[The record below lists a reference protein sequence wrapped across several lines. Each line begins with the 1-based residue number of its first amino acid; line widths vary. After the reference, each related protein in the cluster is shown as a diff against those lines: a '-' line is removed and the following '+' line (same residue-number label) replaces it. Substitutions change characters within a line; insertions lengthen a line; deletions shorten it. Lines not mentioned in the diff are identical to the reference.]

1 MSRLKTFLHDMFSLE
16 EDMADYETIHDNIEK
31 GASIRG
37 TNFVILMMAIFVASI
52 GLNMN
57 STAVIIGAML
67 ISPLMGGIMAIGY
80 GAAILDWDLVKKSAV
95 ILFLEVV
102 ISLGVST
109 AYFSLS
115 PISTAYSELLART
128 NPTVWDVLIAFF
140 GGFAG
145 IIGFTRKEKGNVI
158 PGVAIATALM
168 PPLCT
173 AGFGLA
179 NRSLS
184 YLLGALYLF
193 FINSFFIG
201 LATYIAVKLL
211 RVPSKSFL
219 DEKKRKRFKRNLIIA
234 TIIVLTPSVYLAYQI
249 VTDSIFDSNMNSY
262 IAHSFNFDDT
272 QVVQTNVDKKNKVL
286 TVALIGQTIDTGVIS
301 GMEQDMEKYNLSGWS
316 LKVNQTLVSQGISME
331 DVESLIDSS
340 ITNSSNSISL
350 QQSTEITNLNNQIA
364 ALKAQ
369 LLEYQAAD
377 VDVNTLAA
385 ELAAL
390 YPGITAVEAGYVD
403 RVEFIKTGEPFGEAD
418 SEQDAGAAEGAAW
431 TDGTGRQGQ
440 DKREFLAILHTEQ
453 TLAEEELTRIEEWI
467 CAKLS
472 IEDVQIVQVSLQN
485 DTPAGNTGNALP
497 GGEAEPSVGNDRAL
511 PGENNNE
518 AGEQESR

>member
-1 MSRLKTFLHDMFSLE
+1 MSRLRHFLHDMFSLE
-16 EDMADYETIHDNIEK
+16 EDMADYETIHENIEK

-80 GAAILDWDLVKKSAV
+80 GAAIVDWDLVKKSAV

-102 ISLGVST
+102 ISLVVST
-109 AYFSLS
+109 VYFSLS

-179 NRSLS
+179 NRSTS
-184 YLLGALYLF
+184 YFLGALYLF

-201 LATYIAVKLL
+201 MATYIAVKLL
-211 RVPSKSFL
+211 RVPSRSFL
-219 DEKKRKRFKRNLIIA
+219 DEKKHKRFKRNLIIA

-262 IAHSFNFDDT
+262 ISHSFNFDDT
-272 QVVQTNVDKKNKVL
+272 QVVQTKVDKKNKVL
-286 TVALIGQTIDTGVIS
+286 TVALIGQTIDAGVIS
-301 GMEQDMEKYNLSGWS
+301 GMERDMERYNLSGWS
-316 LKVNQTLVSQGISME
+316 LKVNQTLVSQGISLE

-340 ITNSSNSISL
+340 LTDSSDSISL
-350 QQSTEITNLNNQIA
+350 QHSTEITDLNNQIA

-390 YPGITAVEAGYVD
+390 YPGITAVEAGYVN
-403 RVEFIKTGEPFGEAD
+403 RVEIANEKATSGAEDTRQDEASPAGAVWTD
-418 SEQDAGAAEGAAW
+418 GAGAA
-431 TDGTGRQGQ
+431 GQ
-440 DKREFLAILHTEQ
+440 DKRELLVILQTEQ
-453 TLAEEELTRIEEWI
+453 TLAEEELTRIAGWI
-467 CAKLS
+467 CAKLA
-472 IEDVQIVQVSLQN
+472 IEDVHVEQVSLQH
-485 DTPAGNTGNALP
+485 DTPP
-497 GGEAEPSVGNDRAL
+497 V
-511 PGENNNE
+511 ENE
-518 AGEQESR
+518 T

>member
-1 MSRLKTFLHDMFSLE
+1 MSRLRNFLHDMFSLE
-16 EDMADYETIHDNIEK
+16 EDMADYATIHENIEK

-102 ISLGVST
+102 ISLVVST

-179 NRSLS
+179 NRSAS
-184 YLLGALYLF
+184 YFLGALYLF

-201 LATYIAVKLL
+201 LATYIAVKLI
-211 RVPSKSFL
+211 RVPSRSFL

-249 VTDSIFDSNMNSY
+249 VTDSIFDSNMNAY
-262 IAHSFNFDDT
+262 IFHSFNFDDT

-286 TVALIGQTIDTGVIS
+286 TVALIGQTIDAGVIS
-301 GMEQDMEKYNLSGWS
+301 GMEQDMAKYNLSGWS
-316 LKVNQTLVSQGISME
+316 LKVNQTLVNQGISME

-350 QQSTEITNLNNQIA
+350 EHSTEIRDLNNQIA

-377 VDVNTLAA
+377 VDVNALAA

-390 YPGITAVEAGYVD
+390 YPGIAAVEAGYVD
-403 RVEFIKTGEPFGEAD
+403 RVEFANAGEPSGEED
-418 SEQDAGAAEGAAW
+418 SSQNQTASEGAVW
-431 TDGTGRQGQ
+431 TDGTARSGQ
-440 DKREFLAILHTEQ
+440 DKREFLVILHTKQ
-453 TLAEEELTRIEEWI
+453 TLAEEEITRIEGWI

-472 IEDVQIVQVSLQN
+472 IENVHIDQMRLKN
-485 DTPAGNTGNALP
+485 DA
-497 GGEAEPSVGNDRAL
+497 PSAGNDRAL
-511 PGENNNE
+511 PGENGDE
-518 AGEQESR
+518 AGQ